1 MAIYAEPGRGGGDN
15 VHNNRGVIQQSTWGI
30 DEEGY
35 GLRAVAM
42 KDDSTTLLIM
52 IITIIK

>member
-42 KDDSTTLLIM
+42 IDDSTTY
-52 IITIIK
+52 